1 MVKPLSGSGVLNGD
15 KKEADCGVY
24 AEAED
29 GFGFQENCEYIHETV
44 SVDDDDD
51 DDHHHHHHPS

>member
-15 KKEADCGVY
+15 KKEDDCGVY
-24 AEAED
+24 AEAEN

-44 SVDDDDD
+44 SVDDDGN
-51 DDHHHHHHPS
+51 HHHYHPSWSS